1 MTTSISCHNKRT
13 FKTRVILVNFFVLK
27 EVAVEFM
34 DLMRRASEIR
44 ALYAEFEEVKY
55 GRSWTD
61 EELALGFV
69 SDVGDLAKLVQA
81 MNGIRD
87 TPDTKEKL
95 GHGLADCLWSVI
107 VLAQA
112 YEVDLEA
119 AFLKTMD
126 ELEAQLTE

>member
-1 MTTSISCHNKRT
+1 ME
-13 FKTRVILVNFFVLK
+13 FA
-27 EVAVEFM
+27 EV
-34 DLMRRASEIR
+34 MRRAEEIR

-55 GRSWTD
+55 GRSWTN

-69 SDVGDLAKLVQA
+69 GDVGDLAKLVQA

-87 TPDTKEKL
+87 IPDAKEKL
-95 GHGLADCLWSVI
+95 GHELADCLWSVI